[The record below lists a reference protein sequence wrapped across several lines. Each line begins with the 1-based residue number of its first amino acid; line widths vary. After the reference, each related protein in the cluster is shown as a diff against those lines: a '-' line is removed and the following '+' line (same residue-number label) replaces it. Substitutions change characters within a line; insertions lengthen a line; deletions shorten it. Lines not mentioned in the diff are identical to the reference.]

1 MYTSVEPKREE
12 IKLCELNPGDTFIC
26 PEFDDGVILMVI
38 KSESNDEDINISFE
52 EGKVIGVD
60 LDEGDLWSFYP
71 DTLVY
76 KVSGRFEGSY

>member
-12 IKLCELNPGDTFIC
+12 IELCELKTGDTFIS
-26 PEFDDGVILMVI
+26 PEFDDSIIFMVVKP
-38 KSESNDEDINISFE
+38 KSDDEDITISFE

-60 LDEGDLWSFYP
+60 LDEGELWTFYP

-76 KVSGRFEGSY
+76 KVSGSFKGSY